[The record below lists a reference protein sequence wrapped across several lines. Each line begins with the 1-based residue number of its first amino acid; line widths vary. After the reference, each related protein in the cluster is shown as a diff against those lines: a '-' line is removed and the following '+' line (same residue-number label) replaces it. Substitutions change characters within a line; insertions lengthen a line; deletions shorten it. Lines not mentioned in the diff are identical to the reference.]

1 MDESLTAADRR
12 QYVIFGLCDEE
23 YGMPIARVQSIIRYE
38 TPTPVPHAPEGVEGV
53 FNLRGQVLPLI
64 DLGWR
69 LRGETLTP
77 TAASRII
84 VADSGLGAVGLA
96 VDHVT
101 EVASLAISE
110 IRPAPQAALASE
122 MADAFE
128 GVANYGE
135 RLIIL
140 LDVDKALP
148 KPAFAS
154 AGVLQEAD
162 PDV

>member
-1 MDESLTAADRR
+1 VDESLAAVDRR
-12 QYVIFGLCDEE
+12 QFVIFSLCDEE
-23 YGMPIARVQSIIRYE
+23 YGLPIARVQSIIRYE
-38 TPTPVPHAPEGVEGV
+38 PPTPVPHAPEGVEGV

-64 DLGWR
+64 DVGWR
-69 LRGETLTP
+69 LRGEPITP

-96 VDHVT
+96 VDSVQ
-101 EVASLAISE
+101 EVASLAVSD
-110 IRPAPQAALASE
+110 IRPTPQAALASE

-140 LDVDKALP
+140 LDADKADP
-148 KPAFAS
+148 KPAFTS
-154 AGVLQEAD
+154 AGIAQEAD

>member
-1 MDESLTAADRR
+1 MDESVSTEQR
-12 QYVIFGLCDEE
+12 QYVLFDLCGEE
-23 YGMPIARVQSIIRYE
+23 YGLPIARVQSIIRFE
-38 TPTPVPHAPEGVEGV
+38 QPTPVPHAPEGIEGV

-64 DLGWR
+64 DLGRR
-69 LRGETLTP
+69 LRGAAIEPTP
-77 TAASRII
+77 ASRII

-96 VDHVT
+96 VDVVR
-101 EVASLAISE
+101 EVASLNVAD
-110 IRPAPQAALASE
+110 IRPAPQAAVASE

-140 LDVDKALP
+140 LDPDKALP
-148 KPAFAS
+148 KPVFSTA
-154 AGVLQEAD
+154 AGAQEAD

>member
-1 MDESLTAADRR
+1 VDQSLAANEQR

-38 TPTPVPHAPEGVEGV
+38 APTPVPHAPEGVEGV

-69 LRGETLTP
+69 LRGEPITP
-77 TAASRII
+77 TPASRII
-84 VADSGLGAVGLA
+84 VADSALGAVGLA
-96 VDHVT
+96 VDRVK
-101 EVASLAISE
+101 EVASLTISE
-110 IRPAPQAALASE
+110 IRPTPQAAVASE
-122 MADAFE
+122 MADALE
-128 GVANYGE
+128 GIANYGD

-140 LDVDKALP
+140 LDADKALP

-154 AGVLQEAD
+154 AGGSQEAD